1 MIDLLRRAVVIPVLT
16 IDCIDHAVPL
26 ARALARGGL
35 TVLEIT
41 LRTEAA
47 LDAIA
52 RIAGEV
58 EAATVGAGTVLSRA
72 DRDRAAKAGAQFAIS
87 PGLTQDLL
95 APHDLPL
102 VPGVATASEIMTGLE
117 AGLTVFKFFPA
128 MPMGGVN
135 LLKAW
140 AGPFPQVRFCP
151 TGGVDADN
159 AAALL
164 AQPNVLCVGGA
175 WVAPRALVEAGR
187 WEEITGLAERAA
199 ALGVAA
205 TS

>member
-1 MIDLLRRAVVIPVLT
+1 MIELLRRAVVIPVLT
-16 IDCIDHAVPL
+16 IESVDNAVPL

-47 LDAIA
+47 LDAVA
-52 RIAGEV
+52 RIKGEV
-58 EAATVGAGTVLSRA
+58 EAATGGAGTVLSGA
-72 DRDRAAKAGAQFAIS
+72 DRDRAARAGAQFALN
-87 PGLTQDLL
+87 PGPTRELL

-117 AGLTVFKFFPA
+117 AGLTVFKVFPA
-128 MPMGGVN
+128 MPMGGVA
-135 LLKAW
+135 LLRAW

-159 AAALL
+159 AASLL
-164 AQPNVLCVGGA
+164 AEPNVLCVGGA
-175 WVAPRALVEAGR
+175 WVAPRSLVEAGQ
-187 WEEITGLAERAA
+187 WDAITR
-199 ALGVAA
+199 
-205 TS
+205 